1 MIIAV
6 AETIGFA
13 AIQTSSSKNYS
24 YREGCCVCLEMAR
37 SFFSGSQVC
46 EIVCGDGD
54 EYMFSGSDDDLGMD
68 DLLMTATWREIVR

>member
-1 MIIAV
+1 MIIV
-6 AETIGFA
+6 IAETIGFA
-13 AIQTSSSKNYS
+13 AIQTSSKNYS

-37 SFFSGSQVC
+37 SYFSGSQVC

>member
-37 SFFSGSQVC
+37 SFF
-46 EIVCGDGD
+46 
-54 EYMFSGSDDDLGMD
+54 F
-68 DLLMTATWREIVR
+68 REPGLRDCLWG